1 DHRPLYDWFIAAIGI
16 HHPRQI
22 EFARLNLSHTVMSKR
37 KLLELVNEGHV
48 NDWDDPRMPTISGMR
63 RRGYPPEA
71 IRAFCDTIGV
81 SKRAQTMDLSL
92 LEHHVREE
100 LNKSTPRVFGIL
112 RPIKLVITNYPETQT
127 EELDAINNPED
138 EAAGTRKVP
147 FCREIYIER
156 EDFEENPPPKFFRLA
171 PGKEVRL
178 RSAYY
183 VTCTDVVKDASGEVV
198 EVRCTYDPATRG
210 GWSQDGRK
218 IKGTLHWVSA
228 RHAIDAEVRLYD
240 RLFTKEDPDDAPEG
254 QDWRSNLNPDSLIVL
269 RGCKVE
275 PGLANAKPG
284 ERMQFERVGYFCV
297 DPDSSP
303 GKPVFNR
310 AVALRDSWAKAQQ
323 KS

>member
-1 DHRPLYDWFIAAIGI
+1 
-16 HHPRQI
+16 
-22 EFARLNLSHTVMSKR
+22 
-37 KLLELVNEGHV
+37 
-48 NDWDDPRMPTISGMR
+48 
-63 RRGYPPEA
+63 
-71 IRAFCDTIGV
+71 
-81 SKRAQTMDLSL
+81 MDLSL